1 MTKIE
6 KIKKKVA
13 ANAQE
18 KNTLEGQL
26 TQLKYDRQLLE
37 TAIDVDTQSGSGLD
51 AFRAHKAELR
61 ELDDEINFVEIRLKQ
76 LDTEAM
82 AKDCFDAW
90 DEYIEDY
97 KKVYSKRVAE
107 IGKLQKDIMNVVNA
121 IADSQCEALKVRA
134 MLADIAGVKSTG
146 IPIADEYPAFKLPFF
161 DDSET
166 IKYMNA
172 KGLLSSDSE
181 YYKDVF
187 NNKISDAKRR

>member
-13 ANAQE
+13 SNYQE
-18 KNTLEGQL
+18 RSNLEEKLSQLNNNRQSLEAAINDDTL
-26 TQLKYDRQLLE
+26 
-37 TAIDVDTQSGSGLD
+37 SGSGLE

-61 ELDDEINFVEIRLKQ
+61 ELDDEIAFIEIRLKQ

-82 AKDCFDAW
+82 ANECFDAW
-90 DEYIEDY
+90 DEYIADY
-97 KKVYSKRVAE
+97 KKSHSKRVAE

-146 IPIADEYPAFKLPFF
+146 IPITDEYPAFKLPFF
-161 DDSET
+161 DDGET
-166 IKYMNA
+166 LKYMKS
-172 KGLLSSDSE
+172 KGLFSDDGK
-181 YYKDVF
+181 YYTDVF
-187 NNKISDAKRR
+187 INKMSDAQRK

>member
-76 LDTEAM
+76 LDTGTL

-90 DEYIEDY
+90 DEYVSDY
-97 KKVYSKRVAE
+97 AKSYSKRVSE
-107 IGKLQKDIMNVVNA
+107 IGKLQKEIMSVISA
-121 IADSQCEALKVRA
+121 IADGQCEALKVRA
-134 MLADIAGVKSTG
+134 MLADVAGVKSTG
-146 IPIADEYPAFKLPFF
+146 IPIADEYPTFKMPFF
-161 DDSET
+161 DDAET
-166 IKYMNA
+166 LKYMKS
-172 KGLLSSDSE
+172 KGLFADDGA
-181 YYKDVF
+181 YYAAVF
-187 NNKISDAKRR
+187 TEKMSDAKR

>member
-37 TAIDVDTQSGSGLD
+37 TAIDADTQSGSGLD

-107 IGKLQKDIMNVVNA
+107 IGKLQKDIMNIVSS